1 MMKTLLIMQLCLM
14 IQSNLAT
21 ARVPDT
27 SDTSATQPTGTTRVR
42 RDGKILTLITTRVK
56 IFSHPRISYMVNEGQ
71 QGEEQFYSKNYLS
84 EVASF
89 PCQNAFE
96 KCTTKTELWNGKTY
110 FKTLC
115 TRLQLQM
122 PLYFPIELHIAA
134 QPPFR

>member
-1 MMKTLLIMQLCLM
+1 M
-14 IQSNLAT
+14 
-21 ARVPDT
+21 
-27 SDTSATQPTGTTRVR
+27 SATQPTGTTRVR

-71 QGEEQFYSKNYLS
+71 QGEEQFQSKNYLS

-110 FKTLC
+110 FKKLC
-115 TRLQLQM
+115 TRL
-122 PLYFPIELHIAA
+122 
-134 QPPFR
+134 